1 MTLLGH
7 NQTGFKSLIIVVVV
21 VAAAAAV
28 TVAVAVEVAE
38 VDFNLYFS
46 SNIDQTDSVLGFVF
60 LNYRIKTRNTL

>member
-7 NQTGFKSLIIVVVV
+7 NQTGFKSLIIVVVVV

-60 LNYRIKTRNTL
+60 F